1 MSDMEETV
9 VRIGTRKSQLA
20 MIQTH
25 SVVDALREIHPK
37 ARIEIVTMDTIGDR
51 VLDKALPEIGQT
63 NLFTKDLEVALTD
76 NKIDLIVHSLK
87 DVPSTLP
94 EGLAIAAIGKRA
106 MTADVVLM
114 NPKHRKSKLSDL
126 PQNSVIGTS
135 SLRRIA
141 QLKRRFPHLKF
152 ENVRG
157 NLNTRLKKLDE
168 SGIYD
173 ALVLA
178 GAGVVRMGWQ
188 ERIDQASELTPDECL
203 YAIGQGA
210 LGIEIRKNDK
220 KTFSLISAYTDFDSL
235 VCNAAERA
243 FLRFLD
249 KGCSVPIGV
258 YTEFTENK
266 LKITGAV
273 FSLDGSKRVQYSDEC
288 TISGL
293 NAKDDCESNYESL
306 SSILCPSEMCNSL
319 IEAERLGKYVA
330 EMILKNH
337 GGEVLA
343 EARQIMKAHQK

>member
-76 NKIDLIVHSLK
+76 NKIDLIIHSLK

-94 EGLAIAAIGKRA
+94 EGLAIAAIG
-106 MTADVVLM
+106 
-114 NPKHRKSKLSDL
+114 N
-126 PQNSVIGTS
+126 VIGTS

-178 GAGVVRMGWQ
+178 GAGV
-188 ERIDQASELTPDECL
+188 ELTPDECL